1 MKEIISAIVSP
12 SSVNDLSVNIVHLL
26 GEPAVI
32 QMARLPW
39 TPVPGHT
46 VCLAA
51 AQSIQA
57 WRLASN
63 ASQGFQLLRSQ
74 LFPMNM
80 MAFSVLFEK
89 VALAQEVKVV
99 AELAVLQDREVGL
112 RV

>member
-1 MKEIISAIVSP
+1 MKRNYQDHRGI
-12 SSVNDLSVNIVHLL
+12 SVNDLCVDIVHLL

-32 QMARLPW
+32 QMARLPG

-51 AQSIQA
+51 AQSVQA
-57 WRLASN
+57 WRLTSN
-63 ASQGFQLLRSQ
+63 ASQGFQLLGSQ
-74 LFPMNM
+74 PFPVYV
-80 MAFSVLFEK
+80 MAFSVLLEK

-99 AELAVLQDREVGL
+99 AEFAVFQDGKVGL